1 MFWAGGKASSGA
13 DQTPVLSPKCQK
25 KLSTWKKNSWSW
37 GNLGRHQSRI
47 RAQYS
52 PELLRSLW
60 NVAIMW
66 CMFNARCK
74 CASIW
79 NVIPNS
85 CPPFQAEYP
94 RQHQRGPGAA
104 NPAVEKSWEGSW
116 KVFAAGAWARPL
128 SSRDKLPG
136 GSWRAS
142 SFLSQPLGTK
152 FMEAAAI
159 WLRGLRTA
167 EIRLFVMF
175 LLLLGSRVWARK
187 RSRSMLVVLSK
198 KCQSPRILGV
208 FCLSFCKSK

>member
-1 MFWAGGKASSGA
+1 
-13 DQTPVLSPKCQK
+13 
-25 KLSTWKKNSWSW
+25 
-37 GNLGRHQSRI
+37 
-47 RAQYS
+47 
-52 PELLRSLW
+52 
-60 NVAIMW
+60 MW
-66 CMFNARCK
+66 CTFNAQCK
-74 CASIW
+74 CASVW
-79 NVIPNS
+79 NVLPNS

-94 RQHQRGPGAA
+94 RQHQQGPGAA

-142 SFLSQPLGTK
+142 SFLSQTLGTK

-198 KCQSPRILGV
+198 KMPEPQNTG
-208 FCLSFCKSK
+208 CLLSEFLQIQIRKSSRKGNEQGIEKDTWCEYIIKMLIAPSRGKENCCLKQ